1 MNIVKKKPEL
11 KVVLDT
17 NIYISAIL
25 FGGNPE
31 RIRKLSKEKKL
42 EILIS
47 EAIIA
52 EVAEVLRKKFNW
64 KSWQISQIIDEIR
77 ETATLIIP
85 NQTLSMTKNDEDD
98 NRILECAVEGKVQY
112 IVSGDKQH
120 LLPLKE
126 YQGVK
131 ILSPAEFLIE
141 MDL

>member
-1 MNIVKKKPEL
+1 MSIVKKRPEL

-31 RIRKLSKEKKL
+31 RIRKLSKEKEL

-47 EAIIA
+47 ETIIA
-52 EVAEVLRKKFNW
+52 EIAEVLRKKFNW
-64 KSWQISQIIDEIR
+64 ESWQISQIIDEIR
-77 ETATLIIP
+77 ESATLIIP
-85 NQTLSMTKNDEDD
+85 SQTLSITKGDEDD

-131 ILSPAEFLIE
+131 ILSPSEFLI
-141 MDL
+141 LL

>member
-31 RIRKLSKEKKL
+31 RIRKLFKEKEL

-47 EAIIA
+47 EVMIA
-52 EVAEVLRKKFNW
+52 EIAEVLRKKFNW
-64 KSWQISQIIDEIR
+64 ESWQISQIIDDIR

-85 NQTLSMTKNDEDD
+85 DQTLSIAKKDEYD
-98 NRILECAVEGKVQY
+98 NRILECAVEGKAQY

-141 MDL
+141 VDL

>member
-31 RIRKLSKEKKL
+31 RIRKLSKEKEL

-52 EVAEVLRKKFNW
+52 EIAEVLRKKFNW
-64 KSWQISQIIDEIR
+64 ESWQISQIIDEIR
-77 ETATLIIP
+77 ESATLIIP
-85 NQTLSMTKNDEDD
+85 SQTLSITKGDEDD

-131 ILSPAEFLIE
+131 ILSPSEFLI
-141 MDL
+141 LL

>member
-31 RIRKLSKEKKL
+31 RIRKLSKEKEL

-64 KSWQISQIIDEIR
+64 ESWQISQIIDDIR

-85 NQTLSMTKNDEDD
+85 DQTLSIAKKDEYD
-98 NRILECAVEGKVQY
+98 NRILECAVEGKAQY

-141 MDL
+141 VDL